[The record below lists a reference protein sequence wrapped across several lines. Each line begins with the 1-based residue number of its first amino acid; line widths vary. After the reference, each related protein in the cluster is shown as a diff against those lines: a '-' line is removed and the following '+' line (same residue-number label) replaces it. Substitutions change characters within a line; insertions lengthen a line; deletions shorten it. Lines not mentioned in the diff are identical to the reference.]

1 MKPRRGPPE
10 LLFGPGAM
18 RGSGNVYVDAA
29 ATLAAGAGA
38 AAANR
43 EAYDICYASC
53 QRGTACDPATGL
65 CVRLPCGGE
74 CPADRRCKLVEGR
87 ETCVLEQP
95 DRGVA
100 PLAAEPGRGVAPLA
114 AEPRAGDPGPGGAA
128 GEVDGG
134 VELRREGDEPASGG
148 QERKEMNRHDA
159 KDAKGEE
166 MKR

>member
-10 LLFGPGAM
+10 FLPGPGEV

-38 AAANR
+38 AVANR

-87 ETCVLEQP
+87 ETCVLEAP
-95 DRGVA
+95 DRG
-100 PLAAEPGRGVAPLA
+100 AAEPGAGELG
-114 AEPRAGDPGPGGAA
+114 PRGAA
-128 GEVDGG
+128 GVVDGG
-134 VELRREGDEPASGG
+134 AEVRREGDEAP
-148 QERKEMNRHDA
+148 
-159 KDAKGEE
+159 
-166 MKR
+166 